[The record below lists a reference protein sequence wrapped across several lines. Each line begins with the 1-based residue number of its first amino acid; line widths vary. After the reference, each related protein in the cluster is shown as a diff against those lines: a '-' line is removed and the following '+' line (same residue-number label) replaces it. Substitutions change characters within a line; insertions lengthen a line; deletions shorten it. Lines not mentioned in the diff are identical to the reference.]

1 MSYES
6 LLQDTITH
14 WSSATID
21 GFGDLTFPAPAQ
33 ILGRWQDDTTLFQ
46 DLAGEEFISSSIV
59 YTKTELQENDWLY
72 LGTSA
77 EANPQNQSGA
87 FRVRRRYNTSTP
99 NDSISVYKNI
109 CG

>member
-1 MSYES
+1 V
-6 LLQDTITH
+6 
-14 WSSATID
+14 
-21 GFGDLTFPAPAQ
+21 TFPAPTQ
-33 ILGRWQDDTTLFQ
+33 ILGRWQDDTTLFN

-72 LGTSA
+72 LGTSF
-77 EANPQNQSGA
+77 ESNPQNQSGA

-99 NDSISVYKNI
+99 NDSINIFKNI